1 MSDTTPRGEAL
12 ERRIALSDLLDD
24 LLWPK
29 LLRAGALALRPS
41 RLGLAFFTLVAA
53 WFVGSLSNLWSSSE
67 QSFVEA
73 AVALKLRGFG
83 LIFSGLSALNGEAVL
98 SGFSV
103 LLYDLPRTLWDQ
115 HALALVLLTIPYVVI
130 MAIGGGAISRSV
142 ACEFSQGV
150 VMSWPEA
157 LAFAVKRWASL
168 AGSLLAPWMG
178 VALLALVM
186 AIGGFFVLQGVP
198 VLNLLGGLLYG
209 LFLVLGTLA
218 VLLFAGYL
226 LGSSMLVPAVAC
238 EGTDAIDAV
247 QRSLAYVAARPLR
260 LILYL
265 ALLGVVGGVLVGVL
279 GVLAQGVVSFT
290 STASTAFSGPI
301 GTAIVTG
308 GATEDGLTST
318 NAWARGMVATWS
330 ALPLLL
336 VWAFAL
342 SYFWSAGTLL
352 YLLMRQHCDGQ
363 DHAELWMPGMVEGT
377 MARAMAERSV
387 GNDQG

>member
-1 MSDTTPRGEAL
+1 MSDSTPRGDAL
-12 ERRIALSDLLDD
+12 ERRIALADLLDD

-53 WFVGSLSNLWSSSE
+53 WFVGSLSNLWSSAD
-67 QSFVEA
+67 QSFIEA
-73 AVALKLRGFG
+73 AAALKLRGFG
-83 LIFSGLSALNGEAVL
+83 LIFGGLTTLNGEAVL

-115 HALALVLLTIPYVVI
+115 HAVALVVLTIPYVVI

-157 LAFAVKRWASL
+157 LAFALKRCGSL
-168 AGSLLAPWMG
+168 AGALFAPWMG

-186 AIGGFFVLQGVP
+186 AVGGFFVLQGVP

-260 LILYL
+260 LVIYL
-265 ALLGVVGGVLVGVL
+265 VVLGLVGGVLVGVL
-279 GVLAQGVVSFT
+279 GVIAQGVVSFT
-290 STASTAFSGPI
+290 ATASSAFSGPI

-308 GATEDGLTST
+308 GATEEGLSKT
-318 NAWARGMVATWS
+318 NATARTMVATWS

-342 SYFWSAGTLL
+342 SYFWSGGTIL

-377 MARAMAERSV
+377 MARAMAERGGGSAPA
-387 GNDQG
+387 